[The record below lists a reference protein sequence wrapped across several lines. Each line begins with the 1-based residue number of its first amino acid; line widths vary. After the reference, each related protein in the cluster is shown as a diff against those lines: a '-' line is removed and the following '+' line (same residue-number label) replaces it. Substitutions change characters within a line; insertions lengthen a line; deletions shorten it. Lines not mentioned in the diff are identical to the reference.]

1 MAREESIEGVVERI
15 VYSNEENAW
24 TVLRLFVRGKGELT
38 AVGNL
43 LGVQPGES
51 LRLSGRWVKDRKY
64 GRQFQAESYLTV
76 KPATFVGIEKYLGSG
91 LIRGIGQTMA
101 RRLVQRFGL
110 ETLEVID
117 RQPQRLAEVE
127 GIGPKRTRRILEAWE
142 EQRGIRD
149 VMVFLQSHGVRTS
162 HAIKIYKRYGA
173 EAVGLVRS
181 DPYQLA
187 RDVFGIGFRTADRI
201 GRHLDIAADSP
212 QRAKA
217 GVLHA
222 LGEATAAGHT
232 YLPRAELVA
241 EAAGL
246 LEVDAAVVEAA
257 VDELVASELL
267 AAEDLAAATAAAA
280 HLETAIYPKALEVAE
295 HGVADVL
302 RSLTAQKSL
311 PVQLD
316 VEGAVAWY
324 EKECGIELG
333 EQQRQALSLALTAKV
348 MVLTGGP
355 GTGKTT
361 LVRGIVSILAKK
373 GLRLELAA
381 PTGRAAKRLGEATGR
396 EARTVHRL
404 LEWSPSER
412 RFGRGRGNLLSV
424 DLLVIDEASMLDV
437 TLTYHVLRAV
447 PPEARVIFVGDVD
460 QLPSIGPGRVLG
472 DLIDSGAI
480 EVARLTEIFRQA
492 EESLIVRNAH
502 RIRQGWLPVLNS
514 DDPRG
519 DFFFFERQQ
528 PESILRTLKHLVE
541 ERIPRSFELDPMD
554 DIQVLTPMRR
564 GLLGAIHLNAEL
576 QALLNPD
583 GEALN
588 LAGRLL
594 KAGDRVMQRRN
605 NYDLEVWNGE
615 IGRLESFDA
624 IEKHARVDFDGRL
637 VDYDF
642 SELDELVLAYAT
654 SIHKSQGSEYPAVVI
669 PLHTQHYALLQR
681 NLIYTAITRGRR
693 LVIVVGSEKALRIA
707 IDNET
712 SNRRWTLLAERL
724 RSG

>member
-1 MAREESIEGVVERI
+1 VAREESIEGAVERI

-51 LRLSGRWVKDRKY
+51 LRLTGRWVKDRKY
-64 GRQFQAESYLTV
+64 GRQFQVESYLTV

-127 GIGPKRTRRILEAWE
+127 GIGPKRTERILEAWE
-142 EQRGIRD
+142 EQRGIKD

-162 HAIKIYKRYGA
+162 HAVKIYKRYGA
-173 EAVGLVRS
+173 DAVGQVRS

-187 RDVFGIGFRTADRI
+187 RDVYGIGFRTADRI

-212 QRAKA
+212 QRARA

-232 YLPRAELVA
+232 YLPRAELAA
-241 EAAGL
+241 ESAEL

-257 VDELVASELL
+257 IDELVAG
-267 AAEDLAAATAAAA
+267 EDLAAVTPAAS

-295 HGVADVL
+295 RGVAEIL
-302 RSLTAQKSL
+302 RSLTAQQSL
-311 PVQLD
+311 PVKID
-316 VEGAVAWY
+316 VDRAVAWY
-324 EKECGIELG
+324 EKECSIELG
-333 EQQRQALSLALTAKV
+333 EQQRQALGLALTAKV
-348 MVLTGGP
+348 LVLTGGP

-361 LVRGIVSILAKK
+361 LVRGIVSILSKK
-373 GLRLELAA
+373 GLRVELAA

-396 EARTVHRL
+396 EARTIHRL
-404 LEWSPSER
+404 LEWSPPER
-412 RFGRGRGNLLSV
+412 RFGRDRGNPMSV

-437 TLTYHVLRAV
+437 TLTYQLLRAV
-447 PPEARVIFVGDVD
+447 PPAARVILVGDVD
-460 QLPSIGPGRVLG
+460 QLPSIGPGRVLE
-472 DLIDSGAI
+472 DLIESGAI

-492 EESLIVRNAH
+492 EESRIVTNAH
-502 RIRQGWLPVLNS
+502 RIRRGWLPLES
-514 DDPRG
+514 SEDPRG
-519 DFFFFERQQ
+519 DFFVIEREQ
-528 PESILRTLKHLVE
+528 PESILRTLRQLVA
-541 ERIPRSFELDPMD
+541 ERIPRGFGLDPMN

-564 GLLGAIHLNAEL
+564 GLLGASNLNAEL

-624 IEKHARVDFDGRL
+624 MEKHARVDFDGRL

-642 SELDELVLAYAT
+642 AELDELVLAYAT

-669 PLHTQHYALLQR
+669 PLHTQHFALLQR
-681 NLIYTAITRGRR
+681 NLIYTAVTRGRR
-693 LVIVVGSEKALRIA
+693 LVIVVGSDKALRIA
-707 IDNET
+707 VDTET
-712 SNRRWTLLAERL
+712 STRRWTLLADRL
-724 RSG
+724 RGSG

>member
-51 LRLSGRWVKDRKY
+51 LRLNGRWVKDRKY
-64 GRQFQAESYLTV
+64 GRQFQVESYLTV

-110 ETLEVID
+110 ETLDVID
-117 RQPQRLAEVE
+117 RHPQRLTEVE

-142 EQRGIRD
+142 EQRGIKD

-162 HAIKIYKRYGA
+162 HAVKIYQRYGA

-187 RDVFGIGFRTADRI
+187 RDVYGIGFRTADRI
-201 GRHLDIAADSP
+201 GRHLEIAADSP

-217 GVLHA
+217 GVLHT
-222 LGEATAAGHT
+222 LSEATAAGHT
-232 YLPRAELVA
+232 YLPRPELVT
-241 EAAGL
+241 EATEL
-246 LEVDAAVVEAA
+246 LEVEAAVIEAA
-257 VDELVASELL
+257 VDELVA
-267 AAEDLAAATAAAA
+267 AEELAAAMATAT
-280 HLETAIYPKALEVAE
+280 HLETAIFPKALEVSE
-295 HGVADVL
+295 RGVAETL
-302 RSLTAQKSL
+302 RELTAQKSL
-311 PVQLD
+311 PVKLD
-316 VEGAVAWY
+316 VDRALVWFEN
-324 EKECGIELG
+324 ETGIELG

-348 MVLTGGP
+348 LVLTGGP

-361 LVRGIVSILAKK
+361 LVRGIVAVLAKK
-373 GLRLELAA
+373 GLRMELAA

-404 LEWSPSER
+404 LEWSPPDR
-412 RFGRGRGNLLSV
+412 RFGRDRDNPLSV

-447 PPEARVIFVGDVD
+447 PPAARVIFVGDVD
-460 QLPSIGPGRVLG
+460 QLPSIGPGRVLA
-472 DLIDSGAI
+472 DLIESGAV
-480 EVARLTEIFRQA
+480 EVARLTEIYRQA
-492 EESLIVRNAH
+492 QESLIVTNAH
-502 RIRQGWLPVLNS
+502 RIRRGWLPELNS
-514 DDPRG
+514 EDPKG
-519 DFFFFERQQ
+519 DFFFFEREQ
-528 PESILRTLKHLVE
+528 PERILRTLKRLVGQ
-541 ERIPRSFELDPMD
+541 RIPRSFELDPMD
-554 DIQVLTPMRR
+554 EIQVLTPMRR
-564 GLLGAIHLNAEL
+564 GLLGASNLNAEL
-576 QALLNPD
+576 QELLNPKGD
-583 GEALN
+583 ALN

-681 NLIYTAITRGRR
+681 NLLYTAVTRGRR

-712 SNRRWTLLAERL
+712 STRRWTLLAERL
-724 RSG
+724 RGAGSIDT

>member
-1 MAREESIEGVVERI
+1 VAKEESIEGAVERI

-51 LRLSGRWVKDRKY
+51 LRLTGRWVKDRKY

-91 LIRGIGQTMA
+91 LIRGIGATMA

-142 EQRGIRD
+142 EQRGIKD

-173 EAVGLVRS
+173 EAVSQVRS

-187 RDVFGIGFRTADRI
+187 RDVYGIGFRTADRI

-241 EAAGL
+241 AAAEL
-246 LEVDAAVVEAA
+246 LEVEPAVVEAA
-257 VDELVASELL
+257 IDELV
-267 AAEDLAAATAAAA
+267 AAEDLAAVTPAAG

-295 HGVADVL
+295 QGVAEIL
-302 RSLTAQKSL
+302 RSLTAQQSL
-311 PVQLD
+311 PVKLD
-316 VEGAVAWY
+316 VDRAVAWY

-361 LVRGIVSILAKK
+361 LVRGIIEILGKK
-373 GLRLELAA
+373 GLRVELAA

-404 LEWSPSER
+404 LEWSPPER
-412 RFGRGRGNLLSV
+412 RFGRDRGNPLSA

-447 PPEARVIFVGDVD
+447 PPEARVILVGDVD
-460 QLPSIGPGRVLG
+460 QLPSIGPGRVLE
-472 DLIDSGAI
+472 DLIESGAI
-480 EVARLTEIFRQA
+480 EVARLTEIFRQT
-492 EESLIVRNAH
+492 EESRIVTNAH
-502 RIRQGWLPVLNS
+502 RIRRGWLPLS
-514 DDPRG
+514 SSEDPQG
-519 DFFFFERQQ
+519 DFFFLEREQ
-528 PESILRTLKHLVE
+528 PEAILRTVKQLVA
-541 ERIPRSFELDPMD
+541 ERIPRGFGLDALD

-564 GLLGAIHLNAEL
+564 GLLGATNLNAEL

-681 NLIYTAITRGRR
+681 NLVYTAVTRGRR

-707 IDNET
+707 VDNET
-712 SNRRWTLLAERL
+712 SNRRWTLLADRL
-724 RSG
+724 RGSG